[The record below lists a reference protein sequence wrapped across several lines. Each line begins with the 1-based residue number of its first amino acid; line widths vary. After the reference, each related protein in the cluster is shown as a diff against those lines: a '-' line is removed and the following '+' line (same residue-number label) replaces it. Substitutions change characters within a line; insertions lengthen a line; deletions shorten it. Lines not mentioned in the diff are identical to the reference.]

1 MSEPTHDPW
10 PQDLK
15 FFALFSAFWAAG
27 LTARVLVRQVTMYS
41 GGPLETV
48 IGGMKFYGPL
58 ARALTLVQASIFAGF
73 AIGIATERKWGL
85 ILALFY
91 MVQVVMSH
99 LIFMIA
105 YMYDPT
111 QGANVRVAALGGAI
125 AVLILLYLWI
135 RARDLLFQDG
145 G

>member
-58 ARALTLVQASIFAGF
+58 ARALTLVQASVFAGF

-85 ILALFY
+85 ILAIFY

>member
-1 MSEPTHDPW
+1 MSEPTHAPW
-10 PQDLK
+10 PRDLK

-27 LTARVLVRQVTMYS
+27 LTARILMREATMYPE
-41 GGPLETV
+41 GPLEAV

-58 ARALTLVQASIFAGF
+58 ARAITLVQASIFAGF
-73 AIGIATERKWGL
+73 AVGIATERKWGL
-85 ILALFY
+85 VLALFY
-91 MVQVVMSH
+91 MLQVVMSH

-111 QGANVRVAALGGAI
+111 QGADVRISALGGAI

-135 RARDLLFQDG
+135 RSRELLFESG